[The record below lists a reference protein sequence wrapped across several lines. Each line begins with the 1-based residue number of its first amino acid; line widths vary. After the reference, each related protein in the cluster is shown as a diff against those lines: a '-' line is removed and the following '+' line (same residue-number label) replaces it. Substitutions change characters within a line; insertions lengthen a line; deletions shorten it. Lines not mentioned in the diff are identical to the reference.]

1 MPIPSALLTGLNA
14 PQREAVC
21 FKDGPLL
28 VLAGPGSG
36 KTRVVTHRIAALLH
50 QGVGPSQIAALT
62 FTNKAAEEM
71 KSRLEVLAPNRY
83 VWIGTFHKFCAYL
96 LRKYIDF
103 VGLASNFTIYD
114 TDESLAL
121 LKTLANKNALPPGI
135 TPQKIA
141 ASISWAKNHQVKP
154 EDYLARHGSLLG
166 KVVEEMYPKY
176 QDELRRA
183 NAVDFDDLLLH
194 VALLL
199 QDNPEVRK
207 ILDNRFRYVLVDEY
221 QDTNTVQYTIAKM
234 LSRDHPNLAVTGDP
248 DQSIYGWRG
257 ANIQN
262 ILDFEKDYPGV
273 KIIRLEQNYRS
284 TPQILAAADAVI
296 EHNLQRKPKSL
307 VTDHPPGKPVRVTKC
322 LDQHEEALSIAREIA
337 AEIRS
342 GRRKP
347 GDYAIFYRM
356 NALSRNLE
364 HALRR
369 ENVPFQ
375 LIRGLEFFNRKEV
388 KDVMAY
394 LRLVYN
400 PADTVSFSRIINE
413 PARGIGKTTLGK
425 LAARASELGVPI
437 LEVARSGESNNLSI
451 AAKTSRA
458 IANFV
463 QMIDHVSD
471 AAAQD
476 YPIEALVGMIL
487 NESGYKK
494 QFENTQS
501 EEDQQRLANIEEL
514 LSEAREFDLLPLMN
528 ENSDTPLI
536 EARSALEIFLEQTA
550 LVGDVD
556 KWDNAADRVSLMTL
570 HAAKGLEFPVA
581 YIIALEEG
589 ILPHERS
596 QDDEAQLEEERRLFF
611 VGMTRAMEE
620 LRISRVL
627 QREFRGSFGN
637 TVYSRFL
644 LELPNDHNVE
654 KFDSPGEVGE
664 PREID
669 RGDGVRLVLE
679 KQALTTLV
687 DTPDELE
694 PEFVAEEHDIDY
706 DEAIIEYDAVD
717 PEYDEDGTMMTR
729 KPQKPKKKRPVISAS
744 VTTAAELY
752 RNKNADEPKTL
763 EDG

>member
-1 MPIPSALLTGLNA
+1 
-14 PQREAVC
+14 
-21 FKDGPLL
+21 
-28 VLAGPGSG
+28 
-36 KTRVVTHRIAALLH
+36 
-50 QGVGPSQIAALT
+50 
-62 FTNKAAEEM
+62 
-71 KSRLEVLAPNRY
+71 
-83 VWIGTFHKFCAYL
+83 
-96 LRKYIDF
+96 
-103 VGLASNFTIYD
+103 
-114 TDESLAL
+114 
-121 LKTLANKNALPPGI
+121 
-135 TPQKIA
+135 
-141 ASISWAKNHQVKP
+141 
-154 EDYLARHGSLLG
+154 
-166 KVVEEMYPKY
+166 
-176 QDELRRA
+176 
-183 NAVDFDDLLLH
+183 
-194 VALLL
+194 
-199 QDNPEVRK
+199 
-207 ILDNRFRYVLVDEY
+207 
-221 QDTNTVQYTIAKM
+221 
-234 LSRDHPNLAVTGDP
+234 
-248 DQSIYGWRG
+248 
-257 ANIQN
+257 
-262 ILDFEKDYPGV
+262 
-273 KIIRLEQNYRS
+273 
-284 TPQILAAADAVI
+284 
-296 EHNLQRKPKSL
+296 
-307 VTDHPPGKPVRVTKC
+307 
-322 LDQHEEALSIAREIA
+322 
-337 AEIRS
+337 
-342 GRRKP
+342 
-347 GDYAIFYRM
+347 
-356 NALSRNLE
+356 
-364 HALRR
+364 
-369 ENVPFQ
+369 
-375 LIRGLEFFNRKEV
+375 
-388 KDVMAY
+388 
-394 LRLVYN
+394 
-400 PADTVSFSRIINE
+400 
-413 PARGIGKTTLGK
+413 
-425 LAARASELGVPI
+425 
-437 LEVARSGESNNLSI
+437 
-451 AAKTSRA
+451 
-458 IANFV
+458 
-463 QMIDHVSD
+463 
-471 AAAQD
+471 
-476 YPIEALVGMIL
+476 MIL

-514 LSEAREFDLLPLMN
+514 LSEAREFDQLPLMS